1 LRFKETVLGSTGL
14 GCLFLH
20 DCILYHII
28 PYQRCVSR
36 HSGAQQNSLYT
47 IALFFSISWH
57 LPALL
62 FSLFSIRRRRA
73 GESILYP
80 VVFVKFAF

>member
-1 LRFKETVLGSTGL
+1 LRSEETVLGSTGL

-20 DCILYHII
+20 DCILYPII
-28 PYQRCVSR
+28 SYQRCIPR
-36 HSGAQQNSLYT
+36 HSGAQRNRLYT
-47 IALFFSISWH
+47 IALFFSICWH
-57 LPALL
+57 SPALL

>member
-47 IALFFSISWH
+47 IALFFRLAGTCQPFCFHFSRFGAGGRERVSYT
-57 LPALL
+57 PL
-62 FSLFSIRRRRA
+62 FL
-73 GESILYP
+73 
-80 VVFVKFAF
+80 